1 MANKSNVT
9 LEDFIEKYTAS
20 KKKSQKT
27 YSQFLNER
35 GDMSEAN
42 YAQAVNEAQKEY
54 DRARSG
60 YGKQGE
66 LLGRKGL
73 GGSGYASFLDSNAY
87 SELQNSK
94 REAQKARNIA
104 ETKNRSAYASYLE
117 NADSARDKLVGNA
130 IDDIYRYGSD
140 DYETS
145 YKLAIA
151 SGLDKETAKYAA
163 EIGSALR
170 GDAATESEKTKVSI
184 GTRRTL
190 LGELISGRF
199 TGENAVA
206 YLIACGIDEEDAKL
220 MEETAKKIRS
230 ASNKINGSGLFD

>member
-35 GDMSEAN
+35 GNMSEAN

-54 DRARSG
+54 DRARAG

-94 REAQKARNIA
+94 REAEKARNIA

-163 EIGSALR
+163 EIGSAL
-170 GDAATESEKTKVSI
+170 TEDTNAEVSI

-199 TGENAVA
+199 TGENAIA
-206 YLIACGIDEEDAKL
+206 YLIACGINEKDATL
-220 MEETAKKIRS
+220 MAETAEKIRGS
-230 ASNKINGSGLFD
+230 RNNISGSGLFD

>member
-35 GDMSEAN
+35 GDMSEVN

-54 DRARSG
+54 DRARAS

-94 REAQKARNIA
+94 REAEKTRNIA
-104 ETKNRSAYASYLE
+104 QTRNKSAYASYLE
-117 NADSARDKLVGNA
+117 KADSERDKLVNNA
-130 IDDIYRYGSD
+130 IADIYRYGSD

-145 YKLAIA
+145 YKRAIA
-151 SGLDKETAKYAA
+151 SGLDRESAKYAA
-163 EIGSALR
+163 EIGSALTENTN
-170 GDAATESEKTKVSI
+170 AASEKTNVGI
-184 GTRRTL
+184 ATRRTL
-190 LGELISGRF
+190 LSELISGRF
-199 TGENAVA
+199 TGENAIS
-206 YLIACGIDEEDAKL
+206 YLIACGIDETDAAL
-220 MEETAKKIRS
+220 MAETAEKIREERK
-230 ASNKINGSGLFD
+230 NISGADLFD